1 MQNIFAFCTICTKIY
16 IKMICF
22 LAVYLKIIIFAPTNM
37 EQGRMIL
44 LRIAGRT
51 TQGKAYFGKALSNL
65 LSVKVIMSLIE
76 TCKAKYKFRLTLKV
90 PHCFCCQQVTAC
102 RPHDADRKAA
112 WGVLQAARHTAGSAD
127 DEGCNCRSRFTSK
140 NIVYIGK
147 EKRLK
152 VMLESI
158 KDDGTGGDSEK
169 NNREYSGSFSRDGN
183 GVNAVFPINIAK

>member
-1 MQNIFAFCTICTKIY
+1 MTIEAYFVFRGFSIQVYALVTISFQQVANRIIGKGVTLPSGRKAFLKFSTTKITLCKKIQNIFAFCTICTKIY

-90 PHCFCCQQVTAC
+90 PRCFCCQQDTAC

-112 WGVLQAARHTAGSAD
+112 
-127 DEGCNCRSRFTSK
+127 
-140 NIVYIGK
+140 
-147 EKRLK
+147 
-152 VMLESI
+152 
-158 KDDGTGGDSEK
+158 
-169 NNREYSGSFSRDGN
+169 
-183 GVNAVFPINIAK
+183 

>member
-16 IKMICF
+16 IKMIYF

-90 PHCFCCQQVTAC
+90 PRCFCCQLIRQIQRTSSSITLITS
-102 RPHDADRKAA
+102 AA
-112 WGVLQAARHTAGSAD
+112 PRTSPILRLTLRNLMPTCHTESYWWMNILHLRICHISSMVRNWMKKQ
-127 DEGCNCRSRFTSK
+127 GCTTMVQG
-140 NIVYIGK
+140 I
-147 EKRLK
+147 
-152 VMLESI
+152 
-158 KDDGTGGDSEK
+158 
-169 NNREYSGSFSRDGN
+169 
-183 GVNAVFPINIAK
+183 

>member
-1 MQNIFAFCTICTKIY
+1 
-16 IKMICF
+16 MICF

-102 RPHDADRKAA
+102 RPHDANRKAA
-112 WGVLQAARHTAGSAD
+112 
-127 DEGCNCRSRFTSK
+127 
-140 NIVYIGK
+140 
-147 EKRLK
+147 
-152 VMLESI
+152 
-158 KDDGTGGDSEK
+158 
-169 NNREYSGSFSRDGN
+169 
-183 GVNAVFPINIAK
+183 